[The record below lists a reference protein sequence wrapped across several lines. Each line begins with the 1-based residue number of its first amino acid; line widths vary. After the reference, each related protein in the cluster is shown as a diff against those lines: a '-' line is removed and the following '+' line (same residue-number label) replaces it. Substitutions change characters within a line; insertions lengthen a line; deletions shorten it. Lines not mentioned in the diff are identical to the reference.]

1 MKNWVKKGLLWGAIG
16 YVITMVLFPVI
27 DGEDLSVTKLILG
40 IPLWIIVG
48 MALGYLIKG
57 SKETAPAKSRKK
69 KKR

>member
-16 YVITMVLFPVI
+16 YVVTMVLFPVI

-40 IPLWIIVG
+40 IPLWLIVG
-48 MALGYLIKG
+48 LALGYLVKG
-57 SKETAPAKSRKK
+57 TKETAPAKGRKK